1 MYGQY
6 LHDGLGAMPGA
17 RYAGESLRIPKPT
30 PITGTAQGGT
40 LTALYGLSP
49 RIPPL
54 VFGRTPTWE
63 VEGHQVDPFY
73 DVRGNSGLGQ
83 VGSQGPGTPMDYFKR
98 PQGTKLQSSPAS
110 SSSEAPA
117 LEAPAGMLERLGNP
131 LLLAAAIAGVY
142 FFLLRRK

>member
-6 LHDGLGAMPGA
+6 LHDGLGAIPGA
-17 RYAGESLRIPKPT
+17 RYAGESLKIPKPS
-30 PITGTAQGGT
+30 PVTGTAQGGT

-54 VFGRTPTWE
+54 IFGRTPTWE

-83 VGSQGPGTPMDYFKR
+83 VGSQGPGTPMDVFKR
-98 PQGTKLQSSPAS
+98 PQGTKLPGSAPSPEPAPAA
-110 SSSEAPA
+110 EAPSRD
-117 LEAPAGMLERLGNP
+117 LSPFI
-131 LLLAAAIAGVY
+131 LAALAAGAY
-142 FFLLRRK
+142 FFFFRR

>member
-6 LHDGLGAMPGA
+6 LHDGLGAIPGA
-17 RYAGESLRIPKPT
+17 RYAGESLRIPKPS
-30 PITGTAQGGT
+30 PVTGTAQGGT

-83 VGSQGPGTPMDYFKR
+83 VSSQGPGTSMDRFNR
-98 PQGTKLQSSPAS
+98 PAGVKLTSSKA
-110 SSSEAPA
+110 SSEAPA
-117 LEAPAGMLERLGNP
+117 VEAPARFDFSP
-131 LLLAAAIAGVY
+131 FILAAVAAGAY
-142 FFLLRRK
+142 FFFSRRG